1 MVPWQVDGENWL
13 LFNTVNEDLKSSSGQ
28 VQHLFQATAHADKL
42 FRLIDLNGDGKLSEQ
57 EFIKVIEM
65 LNIAWGCSTNTF
77 VTD

>member
-13 LFNTVNEDLKSSSGQ
+13 LFNTVNSSGQ
-28 VQHLFQATAHADKL
+28 VQHSFQATAHADKL

-65 LNIAWGCSTNTF
+65 LNIVWGCSTNTF